1 MFQEKKN
8 KRERERV
15 KAYGMIEAFDH
26 LLNHLCKWNLHD
38 VDIFV
43 MRRLHPLKDPH
54 NYFRKYRDKINKN
67 EQFKVFY
74 FILLSFLRMSPH
86 AHDNDYPT

>member
-1 MFQEKKN
+1 MEYLFQEKRK
-8 KRERERV
+8 RERV

-43 MRRLHPLKDPH
+43 MCRLHSLKDPR
-54 NYFRKYRDKINKN
+54 NYFRKIYSKNTKN
-67 EQFKVFY
+67 EQFKVF
-74 FILLSFLRMSPH
+74 
-86 AHDNDYPT
+86 